1 MEKPKLSQQEKADA
15 LLGSDLKKNY
25 KNENFNNKISLRSV
39 FKRNQDIKIVENT
52 LKYLMNV
59 KQNNSWTY
67 GFDKYISKAFETL
80 KLLNES
86 KYAYK

>member
-1 MEKPKLSQQEKADA
+1 M
-15 LLGSDLKKNY
+15 
-25 KNENFNNKISLRSV
+25 RSV
-39 FKRNQDIKIVENT
+39 FKRNQDIKIIENT